1 MYSKLFKNLLVSNT
15 SLMSPETTLLLI
27 FSWRLTLWKIHS
39 STIPSTKCKSTVFT
53 VFEIGKSLVLEMEIG
68 GFWNWNQIFVFF
80 LRPLLVS
87 KKIFPYNFPLKLQ
100 ILTLFWSVLHSS
112 FKNKHTL
119 RSWSSSFSLLNPTW
133 NMSRFK
139 SSNATFYISVAKTML
154 SVTQGLTASLKEL
167 VTKATKSCLTRIP
180 QSDLKCVSFTYFS
193 LIFRH

>member
-15 SLMSPETTLLLI
+15 SLMSPQTTLLLI

-119 RSWSSSFSLLNPTW
+119 RSWSRLLLFRYSTLRETW
-133 NMSRFK
+133 VVSK
-139 SSNATFYISVAKTML
+139 A
-154 SVTQGLTASLKEL
+154 VTPL
-167 VTKATKSCLTRIP
+167 
-180 QSDLKCVSFTYFS
+180 FTYQ
-193 LIFRH
+193 LRKRCYQWHKDWQHL